1 MELTPKELLLPKDK
15 KRRMLSR
22 QNPTWWPWCSG
33 NTAGCGPV
41 ITGSIPVSHPTK
53 NPPAKRGDFCGV
65 ANDGDRRVQ
74 KNMTSKLGLA
84 IVRILSYLVTKVTH
98 V

>member
-1 MELTPKELLLPKDK
+1 
-15 KRRMLSR
+15 
-22 QNPTWWPWCSG
+22 
-33 NTAGCGPV
+33 
-41 ITGSIPVSHPTK
+41 
-53 NPPAKRGDFCGV
+53 V